1 VKKKKPSRRLAL
13 VGCGAI
19 GTLVATLLEKRKSSF
34 KVTAVL
40 DADASSAQ
48 KLSRR
53 LKSKPKVCRS
63 PGELFQKADLVLEA
77 ASMKAAP
84 GIAEAALRRGLPVV
98 MMSTGG
104 FLLHRE
110 KLTRLAERNR
120 TKIYLPSGA
129 LTGLDG
135 VRAARQMGPLKSV
148 SITSTKPP
156 GGLIGAPG
164 LTASQKRLLYKSKS
178 AFYLYKGGVRGAIR
192 RFPANVNVAAT
203 LALASG
209 NPERVRV
216 SVKADPKAKLNQH
229 EIFVSGSFGEMEM
242 VTRNK
247 PSALNPKTSAL
258 AVQAALALFE
268 RLESYVEVGN

>member
-1 VKKKKPSRRLAL
+1 MA
-13 VGCGAI
+13 
-19 GTLVATLLEKRKSSF
+19 
-34 KVTAVL
+34 
-40 DADASSAQ
+40 
-48 KLSRR
+48 
-53 LKSKPKVCRS
+53 
-63 PGELFQKADLVLEA
+63 
-77 ASMKAAP
+77 AAP
-84 GIAEAALRRGLPVV
+84 GVAEAALRRRVPVV

-104 FLLHRE
+104 FLLNRQ
-110 KLTRLAERNR
+110 KLTALAAKYR

-135 VRAARQMGPLKSV
+135 VRAARQIGALQRV
-148 SITSTKPP
+148 TITSTKPP
-156 GGLIGAPG
+156 GGLHGAPG
-164 LTASQKRLLYKSKS
+164 LTAAQKRLLYKSKS
-178 AFYLYKGGVRGAIR
+178 AFYLYRGDVWGAIR

-209 NPERVRV
+209 NPERVKV

-258 AVQAALALFE
+258 AVQAAPRAF
-268 RLESYVEVGN
+268 